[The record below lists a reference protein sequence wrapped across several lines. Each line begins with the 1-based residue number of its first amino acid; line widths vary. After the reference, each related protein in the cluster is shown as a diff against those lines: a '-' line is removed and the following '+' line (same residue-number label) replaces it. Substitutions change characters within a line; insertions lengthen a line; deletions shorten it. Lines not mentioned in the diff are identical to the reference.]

1 MRAAVLP
8 ALIVLL
14 MFDAAAAFA
23 HRLNIFAYTEGATIV
38 GSAYF
43 SGGGEPADAAVTVYD
58 AAGAV
63 LGRTTTDEAG
73 AFTFDATVRA
83 DHRITVETA
92 DGHAAE
98 FVVTATELP
107 AALPPGESGAS
118 APVAMAD
125 QSSPDE
131 VDQAT
136 LVQPPVA
143 GDAALEAMVSRI
155 VQQQLRPLR
164 QQLVAYD
171 EEVRVRDIIAGIG
184 YILGIFG
191 LSAYAMALRRRST
204 AQSGPA
210 AERTAAE

>member
-8 ALIVLL
+8 ALIALL
-14 MFDAAAAFA
+14 VFDAGMAFA
-23 HRLNIFAYTEGATIV
+23 HRLNIFAYAEDETIV
-38 GSAYF
+38 GTAYF
-43 SGGGEPADAAVTVYD
+43 SGGGEPAGADVTVYD
-58 AAGAV
+58 AAGTV

-73 AFTFDATVRA
+73 AFTFDAAVRA

-98 FVVTATELP
+98 FVVTAAELP
-107 AALPPGESGAS
+107 ATLLPGESGAP
-118 APVAMAD
+118 APVATAD
-125 QSSPDE
+125 QPSSDE

-136 LVQPPVA
+136 LVQPAVA
-143 GDAALEAMVSRI
+143 SDAALEAMVSRI

-164 QQLVAYD
+164 RQLAAYD

-191 LSAYAMALRRRST
+191 LAAYAMALRRRST